1 MKKILFSLCFFSLS
15 IVSHA
20 QLEVGSTGNVT
31 IGEDSTRTH
40 TVNGFTTFNHG
51 LKVNLPKTS
60 DTQFG
65 VRIIPSQYYYTS
77 NTVSSLAAYTAKTN
91 LTTLGVAGLY
101 YPRSGHTQLAGI
113 GIYGASSLTYN
124 MSYSGAYAGYFNG
137 DVRVTGTLY
146 GTLLTPSTSTSSNDV
161 IVQVFDANNRQTAE
175 ESVSERLLQVPLLQY
190 YRSPDANKLTPAEVE
205 QYKEILRDIQD
216 GDDSDTYIPKEKPQT
231 LLSQIKYGLD
241 IDQMKK
247 AFPELVYEDKDGN
260 VSINYIEMIPVLV
273 QAINELQAEINQ
285 LKEPASENKAKSLSY
300 TTSINTV
307 DETVLSISQNTPN
320 PFSETTSIEVSVPT
334 DIKTANIIIFD
345 MSGKQVQKLDVKER
359 GVSRVTVIGSGL
371 AEGMYIYSL
380 VADGKV
386 VGTKKMILT
395 K

>member
-40 TVNGFTTFNHG
+40 TVNGYTTFNHG

-77 NTVSSLAAYTAKTN
+77 NTVSSLAAYTTKTN
-91 LTTLGVAGLY
+91 LTTFGVAGFY
-101 YPRSGHTQLAGI
+101 YPRSGHDQLNGI
-113 GIYGASSLTYN
+113 GVYGASSLTYVI
-124 MSYSGAYAGYFNG
+124 SYSGAYAGYFNG

-146 GTLLTPSTSTSSNDV
+146 GTLLTPSASTSSGDMV
-161 IVQVFDANNRQTAE
+161 VQVFDANRQSAE
-175 ESVSERLLQVPLLQY
+175 ESVSEKLQQVPLLQY
-190 YRSPDANKLTPAEVE
+190 YRSPDANKLTPEEVE

-231 LLSQIKYGLD
+231 LLSQVKYGLD
-241 IDQMKK
+241 VDQMKK
-247 AFPELVYEDKDGN
+247 TFPELVYEDKDGN

-273 QAINELQAEINQ
+273 QSINELQAEIKQ
-285 LKEPASENKAKSLSY
+285 LKESSAEKNAKSLPY
-300 TTSINTV
+300 ATSINTV
-307 DETVLSISQNTPN
+307 DETVLSLSQNTPN

>member
-40 TVNGFTTFNHG
+40 TVNGHTTFNHG

-77 NTVSSLAAYTAKTN
+77 NTVSSLAAFTAKTN
-91 LTTLGVAGLY
+91 LTTLGVAGFY
-101 YPRSGHTQLAGI
+101 YPRSGHFQPKGI
-113 GIYGASSLTYN
+113 GVYGASSLTYII
-124 MSYSGAYAGYFNG
+124 SYSGAYAGYFNG

-146 GTLLTPSTSTSSNDV
+146 GTLLTPSASTSSGDMV
-161 IVQVFDANNRQTAE
+161 VQVFDANRQSAE
-175 ESVSERLLQVPLLQY
+175 ESVSERLQQVPLLQY
-190 YRSPDANKLTPAEVE
+190 YRSPDANKLTPEEVE

-231 LLSQIKYGLD
+231 LLSQVKYGLD
-241 IDQMKK
+241 VDQMKK
-247 AFPELVYEDKDGN
+247 TFPELVYEDKDGN

-273 QAINELQAEINQ
+273 QSINELQAEIKQ
-285 LKEPASENKAKSLSY
+285 LKESSAEKNAKSLPY
-300 TTSINTV
+300 ATSINTV
-307 DETVLSISQNTPN
+307 DETVLSLSQNTPN